1 MDQRTLGPTHL
12 RVSEPEVLAAQLWSF
27 VHGYITLELA
37 ELFAEFDDPVAQ
49 VLVPMGVNL
58 VVGLGDERERAEAS
72 HEAAAPVRLGHPTVD
87 GTVGRGIDTYR
98 VSVCCRVTRSPEA
111 SNRASDL
118 LWEVPL
124 LTCGRSPE
132 VPATEW

>member
-12 RVSEPEVLAAQLWSF
+12 RVSEPEVLAAQLRSF

-72 HEAAAPVRLGHPTVD
+72 HEAAARLYD
-87 GTVGRGIDTYR
+87 
-98 VSVCCRVTRSPEA
+98 SVTQRWTAASDEA
-111 SNRASDL
+111 ST
-118 LWEVPL
+118 P
-124 LTCGRSPE
+124 
-132 VPATEW
+132 TE